1 MHHNPKGY
9 SSVKGGAEIDIHW
22 KDRRL
27 GKICADDRSGQR
39 HFGADEWRVV
49 RRRLGSLHAAP
60 TLADLEGV
68 PGRCHA
74 LGGDR
79 IGQFAM
85 SLWGPYRLVFAPA
98 RTSTN
103 LPDGG
108 IDRHS
113 VTAIEIVE
121 VTNYHDD

>member
-1 MHHNPKGY
+1 M
-9 SSVKGGAEIDIHW
+9 
-22 KDRRL
+22 
-27 GKICADDRSGQR
+27 
-39 HFGADEWRVV
+39 
-49 RRRLGSLHAAP
+49 RRRLNSLHAAP

-85 SLWGPYRLVFAPA
+85 TLWGPYRLVFVPAGAP
-98 RTSTN
+98 SN

-108 IDRHS
+108 TDRES